1 MNTAVNLQSAENARQ
16 AWLESRRL
24 GIGGSDVAAI
34 LGLSKYKS
42 PYQLWLDKT
51 SRSELEDSQSEAAY
65 WGNTLEDIVAKEYAK
80 RNGVKVQRVN
90 ATIAH
95 PEHDWMRANIDRAII
110 NPEIAGNVRI
120 KDGKLTTDRILECKT
135 ANQYLAKLWGDEQT
149 ESVPDYY
156 LTQCQWY
163 MGITGASFC
172 GLGVL
177 IGGQK
182 FRTYEIQFD
191 AELFEMLIEQ
201 CSQFWHEHVLS
212 DVPPA
217 PTTFDDVLHRWA
229 KHNPDQS
236 VEADDELAQII
247 TEYKELN
254 SNIKEATTELD
265 QLKLQIC
272 TRMEDAEMIIAEEK
286 RLATYKYQ
294 ERNSLD
300 SKALKAAHPDI
311 YEQFLKT
318 SSTRVLRVA

>member
-1 MNTAVNLQSAENARQ
+1 MNTQVNRDQFLAGRKK
-16 AWLESRRL
+16 

-51 SRSELEDSQSEAAY
+51 GRSELEDCTSEPAY
-65 WGNTLEDIVAKEYAK
+65 WGNMLEDIVAKEYAK
-80 RNGVKVQRVN
+80 RNGVKVQRIN
-90 ATIAH
+90 KTL
-95 PEHDWMRANIDRAII
+95 EHEVHHWARANIDRAII
-110 NPEIAGNVRI
+110 NPDISGNVRI

-135 ANQYLAKLWGDEQT
+135 ANQYLAKLWGDEQS
-149 ESVPDYY
+149 EQVPDYY
-156 LTQCQWY
+156 LTQVQWY
-163 MGITGASFC
+163 MGITGASLC

-191 AELFEMLIEQ
+191 VELFEMLIEQ

-217 PTTFDDVLHRWA
+217 PTTFDDVLHRWS
-229 KHNPDQS
+229 KHNPDQA
-236 VEADDELAQII
+236 VEADSELAQII

-254 SNIKEATTELD
+254 STIKEATTELD

-286 RLATYKYQ
+286 RLATFKYQ
-294 ERNSLD
+294 ERNTLD
-300 SKALKAAHPDI
+300 SKALKAAHPEI

-318 SSTRVLRVA
+318 SSTRVLRIG

>member
-1 MNTAVNLQSAENARQ
+1 MNASISTEHK
-16 AWLESRRL
+16 AWLETRRQ

-51 SRSELEDSQSEAAY
+51 GRSNIEETQSEASY

-80 RNGVKVQRVN
+80 RNGVKIQRVN
-90 ATIAH
+90 ATFKN
-95 PEHDWMRANIDRAII
+95 PENDWMIANIDRAII
-110 NPEIAGNVRI
+110 NPEISGNVRI

-135 ANQYLAKLWGDEQT
+135 ANQYLSKLWGDEQS
-149 ESVPDYY
+149 EEVPDYY
-156 LTQCQWY
+156 LTQVQWY
-163 MGITGASFC
+163 MGNTVTSMC

-182 FRTYEIQFD
+182 FRSYEIAYD
-191 AELFEMLIEQ
+191 PELFEMLKDE
-201 CSQFWHEHVLS
+201 CSKFWHEHVLA

-217 PTTFDDVLHRWA
+217 PTTFDDVLHRWST
-229 KHNPDQS
+229 HNPDLAI
-236 VEADDELAQII
+236 EADEEL
-247 TEYKELN
+247 TNLVHEYKDLN
-254 SNIKEATTELD
+254 KTIKEAESELD
-265 QLKLQIC
+265 DLKLQIC

-286 RLATYKYQ
+286 RLATFKHQ
-294 ERNSLD
+294 TRNTLD

-318 SSTRVLRVA
+318 SSTRVLRIN